1 MDAPAFSCRT
11 NGGVEWQENPLFIR
25 KTACG
30 ARSRGSACFGGGCA
44 LRAGAS
50 DMLMK
55 GGCAV
60 QATAN
65 QVRWV
70 PVDEIVVP
78 EGLKDEAPEGGVH
91 VTPMANGRYRLLS
104 GSVSFERMR
113 EMGQVCMDVVLSPT
127 EKMEERISAL
137 LDALV
142 RGEIH
147 YLDEAERY
155 RELLGS
161 GEWNTQ
167 KLAERIGR
175 TPATLRRKL
184 RLANLGEEVAK
195 GLRENGLCERYA
207 QALLRVPGL
216 DGRLRVLRH
225 ITDGGLSVKETEQL
239 IDELLSRMPVPMTG
253 GRRMKPIMRD
263 YRLYVNAIRGIVEQ
277 MCDAGLD
284 ANMQLSVGKNVAE
297 VRVTIPVFTRG
308 R

>member
-1 MDAPAFSCRT
+1 M
-11 NGGVEWQENPLFIR
+11 
-25 KTACG
+25 
-30 ARSRGSACFGGGCA
+30 
-44 LRAGAS
+44 
-50 DMLMK
+50 
-55 GGCAV
+55 

-78 EGLKDEAPEGGVH
+78 EGLQDDAPEGGVH
-91 VTPMANGRYRLLS
+91 VSPMANGRYRLLS
-104 GSVSFERMR
+104 GSARFERMR
-113 EMGQVCMDVVLSPT
+113 EQGQVCMDVVLSPT
-127 EKMEERISAL
+127 EKMESRISHL

-142 RGEIH
+142 RGDIH
-147 YLDEAERY
+147 YLDGAESY

-184 RLANLGEEVAK
+184 RLTNLGDEVAQ
-195 GLRENGLCERYA
+195 GLRQNGLCERYA

-216 DGRLRVLRH
+216 DGRLKILRH
-225 ITDGGLSVKETEQL
+225 VTDGGLSVKETEQL
-239 IDELLSRMPVPMTG
+239 IDELLSRMPVPMTT

-284 ANMQLSVGKNVAE
+284 ASMQLNVGKNVAE
-297 VRVTIPVFTRG
+297 VRVTIPIFTRST

>member
-1 MDAPAFSCRT
+1 M
-11 NGGVEWQENPLFIR
+11 
-25 KTACG
+25 
-30 ARSRGSACFGGGCA
+30 
-44 LRAGAS
+44 
-50 DMLMK
+50 
-55 GGCAV
+55 

-78 EGLKDEAPEGGVH
+78 EGLCDDAPDGGVH
-91 VTPMANGRYRLLS
+91 VSPMPNGRYRLLS
-104 GSVSFERMR
+104 GSARFERMK
-113 EMGQVCMDVVLSPT
+113 EMGQVCLDVVLSPT
-127 EKMEERISAL
+127 EKMESRISSL
-137 LDALV
+137 LDSLV
-142 RGEIH
+142 RGDIH
-147 YLDEAERY
+147 YLDEAESY

-167 KLAERIGR
+167 QLAERIGR

-184 RLANLGEEVAK
+184 RLTNLGEEVAQ

-216 DGRLRVLRH
+216 EGRLKILRH
-225 ITDGGLSVKETEQL
+225 VTDGGLSVKETEQL

-284 ANMQLSVGKNVAE
+284 ATMQLNVGRNVAE
-297 VRVTIPVFTRG
+297 VRVTIPIFTKSIK
-308 R
+308 

>member
-1 MDAPAFSCRT
+1 MR
-11 NGGVEWQENPLFIR
+11 
-25 KTACG
+25 
-30 ARSRGSACFGGGCA
+30 
-44 LRAGAS
+44 
-50 DMLMK
+50 
-55 GGCAV
+55 
-60 QATAN
+60 ATAN

-78 EGLKDEAPEGGVH
+78 QEIHDEAPEGGVH
-91 VTPMANGRYRLLS
+91 VAPLANGRYRLLS
-104 GSVSFERMR
+104 GSESLRRMK
-113 EMGQVCMDVVLSPT
+113 EAGQVCLDVVLNPT
-127 EKMEERISAL
+127 EQMESRISTL

-155 RELLGS
+155 RELIDS
-161 GEWNTQ
+161 GEWTAQ
-167 KLAERIGR
+167 QLAERIGR

-184 RLANLGEEVAK
+184 RLNNLGQEVAQS
-195 GLRENGLCERYA
+195 LRENGLCERYA

-216 DGRLRVLRH
+216 EGRLRILRH
-225 ITDGGLSVKETEQL
+225 VTDGGLSVKETEKL

-284 ANMQLSVGKNVAE
+284 AAMQLSVGRSVAE
-297 VRVTIPVFTRG
+297 VRVTIPVLLRG
-308 R
+308 SKQC

>member
-1 MDAPAFSCRT
+1 M
-11 NGGVEWQENPLFIR
+11 
-25 KTACG
+25 
-30 ARSRGSACFGGGCA
+30 
-44 LRAGAS
+44 
-50 DMLMK
+50 
-55 GGCAV
+55 

-78 EGLKDEAPEGGVH
+78 EGLQDDAPDGGVH
-91 VTPMANGRYRLLS
+91 VSPMANGRYRLLS
-104 GSVSFERMR
+104 GSARFERLR
-113 EMGQVCMDVVLSPT
+113 EQGQVCMDVVLSPT
-127 EKMEERISAL
+127 EKMESRISSL

-142 RGEIH
+142 RGDIH
-147 YLDEAERY
+147 YLDEAESY

-184 RLANLGEEVAK
+184 RLTNLGDEVAQ

-216 DGRLRVLRH
+216 EGRLKILRH
-225 ITDGGLSVKETEQL
+225 VTDGGLSVKETEQL
-239 IDELLSRMPVPMTG
+239 IDDLLSRMPVPMTG

-284 ANMQLSVGKNVAE
+284 ASMQLSVGKNVAE
-297 VRVTIPVFTRG
+297 VRVTIPIFTRSP

>member
-1 MDAPAFSCRT
+1 M
-11 NGGVEWQENPLFIR
+11 
-25 KTACG
+25 
-30 ARSRGSACFGGGCA
+30 
-44 LRAGAS
+44 
-50 DMLMK
+50 
-55 GGCAV
+55 

-70 PVDEIVVP
+70 PIDEIVVP
-78 EGLKDEAPEGGVH
+78 DGLKDDAPEGGVH
-91 VTPMANGRYRLLS
+91 VAPLANGRYRLLS
-104 GSVSFERMR
+104 GSASLRRMK
-113 EMGQVCMDVVLSPT
+113 EMGQVCLDVVLSPT
-127 EKMEERISAL
+127 ERMETRISTL

-142 RGEIH
+142 KGEIH
-147 YLDEAERY
+147 YLDEAESY
-155 RELLGS
+155 RELLSG
-161 GEWNTQ
+161 GEWTTQ
-167 KLAERIGR
+167 QLAERIGR

-184 RLANLGEEVAK
+184 RLTNLGEEVAQ

-216 DGRLRVLRH
+216 EGRLKMLRH

-284 ANMQLSVGKNVAE
+284 AGMQLSVGRNVAE
-297 VRVTIPVFTRG
+297 VRVTIPIFMRPG

>member
-1 MDAPAFSCRT
+1 M
-11 NGGVEWQENPLFIR
+11 
-25 KTACG
+25 
-30 ARSRGSACFGGGCA
+30 
-44 LRAGAS
+44 
-50 DMLMK
+50 
-55 GGCAV
+55 

-78 EGLKDEAPEGGVH
+78 EGLQDDAPEGGVH
-91 VTPMANGRYRLLS
+91 VSPMANGRYRLLS
-104 GSVSFERMR
+104 GSARFERMR
-113 EMGQVCMDVVLSPT
+113 EQGQVCMDVVLSPT
-127 EKMEERISAL
+127 EKMESRISHL

-142 RGEIH
+142 RGDIH
-147 YLDEAERY
+147 YLDEAESY

-184 RLANLGEEVAK
+184 RLTNLGDEVAQ

-207 QALLRVPGL
+207 QALLRVPGME
-216 DGRLRVLRH
+216 GRLKILRH
-225 ITDGGLSVKETEQL
+225 VTDGGLSVKETEHL
-239 IDELLSRMPVPMTG
+239 IDELLSRMPVPMTT

-284 ANMQLSVGKNVAE
+284 ASMQLNVGKNVAE
-297 VRVTIPVFTRG
+297 VRVTIPIFTRSA

>member
-1 MDAPAFSCRT
+1 M
-11 NGGVEWQENPLFIR
+11 
-25 KTACG
+25 
-30 ARSRGSACFGGGCA
+30 
-44 LRAGAS
+44 
-50 DMLMK
+50 
-55 GGCAV
+55 

-78 EGLKDEAPEGGVH
+78 EGLNDDEPEGGVH
-91 VTPMANGRYRLLS
+91 VSPMPNGRYRLLS
-104 GSVSFERMR
+104 GSARFERMK
-113 EMGQVCMDVVLSPT
+113 EMGQVCLDVVLSPT
-127 EKMEERISAL
+127 EKMESRISAL

-142 RGEIH
+142 RGDIH

-167 KLAERIGR
+167 QLAERIGR

-184 RLANLGEEVAK
+184 RLTNLGDEVAQ

-216 DGRLRVLRH
+216 EGRLKILRH
-225 ITDGGLSVKETEQL
+225 VTDGGLSVKETEQL

-284 ANMQLSVGKNVAE
+284 ASMQLTTGRNVAE
-297 VRVTIPVFTRG
+297 VRVTIPIFTKSTK
-308 R
+308 

>member
-1 MDAPAFSCRT
+1 M
-11 NGGVEWQENPLFIR
+11 
-25 KTACG
+25 
-30 ARSRGSACFGGGCA
+30 
-44 LRAGAS
+44 
-50 DMLMK
+50 
-55 GGCAV
+55 

-78 EGLKDEAPEGGVH
+78 DGLRDDAPEGGVH

-104 GSVSFERMR
+104 GSARLERLKQ
-113 EMGQVCMDVVLSPT
+113 MGQVCMDVVLSPT
-127 EKMEERISAL
+127 EKMEKRISGL

-147 YLDEAERY
+147 YLDEAESY
-155 RELLGS
+155 RELLES

-167 KLAERIGR
+167 RLAERIGR

-184 RLANLGEEVAK
+184 RLTNLGEEVAQ

-207 QALLRVPGL
+207 QALLRVPGQE
-216 DGRLRVLRH
+216 GRLKMLRH
-225 ITDGGLSVKETEQL
+225 VTDGGLSVKETEHL

-284 ANMQLSVGKNVAE
+284 AGMQLNVGRSVAE
-297 VRVTIPVFTRG
+297 VRVTIPIFMKSSK
-308 R
+308 